1 MTTPELPPLPPLG
14 RFSQDFHR
22 MRVMQDGAWCPYDDV
37 KAIDDAREAREC
49 ILVAEIERLRALW
62 MAAEERAGHAEE
74 AALSHAEKIERLR
87 ASLQIEKD
95 AAALSY
101 KNGMALGEQLH
112 DCQCTVRELRAEC
125 EAMRADAE
133 RYRWLASKAR
143 KDTAYDRYGNGAHW
157 IIGFFA
163 ANGRHALDAAIDA
176 AREAK
181 P

>member
-1 MTTPELPPLPPLG
+1 MIELPPLPHMP
-14 RFSQDFHR
+14 RD
-22 MRVMQDGAWCPYDDV
+22 
-37 KAIDDAREAREC
+37 KAAIVEARES

-112 DCQCTVRELRAEC
+112 DCQCTVRELRAEVK
-125 EAMRADAE
+125 AMRADAE
-133 RYRWLASKAR
+133 RYRWLRDNSAGQWEHPIVVTQR
-143 KDTAYDRYGNGAHW
+143 RQGHRMQYVGPLVFRE
-157 IIGFFA
+157 
-163 ANGRHALDAAIDA
+163 LDAAIDA
-176 AREAK
+176 ARSA